1 LLNDAEV
8 NEVLKTYPEIVRDV
22 TMEIIALEDDLEALH
37 TKKGQLEKEVMVRLY
52 REYPIMPVDNGTR
65 DANEEIRKEEY
76 YHATGTDILFRTLLQ
91 DIVDIQSRITNLRV
105 SKDFHSSKLRAT
117 LALIER

>member
-1 LLNDAEV
+1 LNDAEV